1 MEEQDVLTRR
11 IAAQLAERKRRMD
24 QMEEW
29 ERPARR
35 IPMWTIATV
44 LAAAACV
51 VLVVL
56 QYPVPSGND
65 GSGGIV
71 TELTRGTGESIEE
84 ALEAGRYEDALMAI
98 DSVLQQ
104 KDSAIAALKGMEQ
117 DEETAYELMDAQQKQ
132 RELADLKKK
141 LLKEMKK

>member
-1 MEEQDVLTRR
+1 MLTRR
-11 IAAQLAERKRRMD
+11 IVAQLAERKRRMD

-29 ERPARR
+29 ERPARH

-56 QYPVPSGND
+56 LYPVPSGN
-65 GSGGIV
+65 GGRGCFG

-98 DSVLQQ
+98 DSVLLQ
-104 KDSAIAALKGMEQ
+104 KDSVIAALKGMEQ
-117 DEETAYELMDAQQKQ
+117 DEETTYELMDAQQKQ

-141 LLKEMKK
+141 ILKEMKKR